1 MISDF
6 LPPAITVT
14 YTGGGGGKPG
24 EAADHRLCLSEEQ
37 ICNCCR
43 KPRLRGSD
51 PDTSATFPRN
61 LRAPELRGL
70 ALVRIII
77 CSTE

>member
-14 YTGGGGGKPG
+14 TGVGVGRQGKQPTTG
-24 EAADHRLCLSEEQ
+24 CV
-37 ICNCCR
+37 C
-43 KPRLRGSD
+43 PRSKSVIAGVSPGSD

-70 ALVRIII
+70 ALVRI
-77 CSTE
+77 CSVE